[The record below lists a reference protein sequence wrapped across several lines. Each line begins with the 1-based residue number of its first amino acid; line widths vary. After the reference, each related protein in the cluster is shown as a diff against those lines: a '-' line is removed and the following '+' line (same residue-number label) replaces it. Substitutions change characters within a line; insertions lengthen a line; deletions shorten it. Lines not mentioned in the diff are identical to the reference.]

1 MAGTRRMSET
11 LRPAGAIGET
21 DFGREF
27 AGRQTSP
34 SIATALRQRSRRTS
48 AAEAMRFQIAMGVV
62 GYVAGLALVVPA
74 VFWLIGHGS
83 GAVGTV
89 PASQPSLSTTF
100 RSEASAGM
108 PAARGAAATPA
119 SAPAIQLAPPAA
131 TTGLPL
137 ILNAAREEI
146 RVGRIAS
153 ARRLLE
159 PAELADSGEARFM
172 LAETYDPNV
181 LAALGAT
188 GVMAETSM
196 ARRHYEAANRLGIE
210 AATRRLEALD

>member
-1 MAGTRRMSET
+1 
-11 LRPAGAIGET
+11 
-21 DFGREF
+21 
-27 AGRQTSP
+27 
-34 SIATALRQRSRRTS
+34 
-48 AAEAMRFQIAMGVV
+48 MRFQIAMGVV

-74 VFWLIGHGS
+74 VFWLIGQGS
-83 GAVGTV
+83 GAVGT
-89 PASQPSLSTTF
+89 SQSSPPSLSATI
-100 RSEASAGM
+100 RSD
-108 PAARGAAATPA
+108 AAAGLTEARVPA
-119 SAPAIQLAPPAA
+119 PLPAPTLQLAPPAA
-131 TTGLPL
+131 TAGLPL

-159 PAELADSGEARFM
+159 PADLAENGEARFM

-196 ARRHYEAANRLGIE
+196 ARRHYEAASRLGIE
-210 AATRRLEALD
+210 AAARRLEALD